1 MLQEEVGQ
9 EEVVQVLAEVQQE
22 VAQQEVV
29 QQEVVQQAV
38 VQKAAR
44 GDVRSWQHTTGMPL
58 HRPGANK
65 VATRNGS
72 QQNTA

>member
-1 MLQEEVGQ
+1 MLQQEVGQ
-9 EEVVQVLAEVQQE
+9 EEVVQVLAEV
-22 VAQQEVV
+22 QQEVV

>member
-9 EEVVQVLAEVQQE
+9 EGVQVLAEVQQE
-22 VAQQEVV
+22 VVQQEVV

>member
-1 MLQEEVGQ
+1 LLQQEVGQ
-9 EEVVQVLAEVQQE
+9 EGVVQVLAEV
-22 VAQQEVV
+22 QQEVV

-65 VATRNGS
+65 MATRNGS
-72 QQNTA
+72 QQNTS